1 MKYAL
6 IYGIKDIRIEEKPI
20 PQKSPDRVLVKII
33 ACGICGTDVHIYNG
47 KMPIKFPYSPGH
59 EFSGVIHSVGESI
72 KNLEVGDRVVV
83 DPNYNCESCYYCRI
97 GYPNL
102 CENLKTTKVKSNGGF
117 AEYVAVPEKIVY
129 KIPSDVSFE
138 EATLIEPLSCSIHV
152 IEESNIKFGDIV
164 LIIGGGTMGLIL
176 LQLVKQKGAKLI
188 ILSEPLEFKRE
199 LALKLGADIVID
211 PINENLV
218 SSVKRVSRHGAN
230 VIIEGIGLPETIE
243 ESFKILPR
251 KGTLILPGLC
261 PENKKI
267 NISPYQITKD
277 EITIK
282 GTFLNPFSFSRAIDK
297 ISTITATPLITNIY
311 TLNNIKEAIEE
322 AAKGDQIKIII
333 KPD

>member
-6 IYGIKDIRIEEKPI
+6 IDGIKDIRIEEKPI

-47 KMPIKFPYSPGH
+47 KMPTKFPYSPGH

-117 AEYVAVPEKIVY
+117 AEYVSVPEKIVY
-129 KIPSDVSFE
+129 KIPDDVSFE

-152 IEESNIKFGDIV
+152 IEESGIKFGDIV
-164 LIIGGGTMGLIL
+164 LIIGGGAMGLIL

-211 PINENLV
+211 PMNENLV
-218 SSVKRVSRHGAN
+218 SSVKRVSKYGAN
-230 VIIEGIGLPETIE
+230 VIIEGVGLPETIE
-243 ESFKILPR
+243 ESFKILAK

-297 ISTITATPLITNIY
+297 ISTITTTPLITNIY
-311 TLNNIKEAIEE
+311 TLDNIKEAIEE